1 MKTLLKAA
9 WGFAKLGLGGIWGFL
24 LSLPWQI
31 YAALVAAVFVW
42 VAWTV
47 AISQGDKRA
56 RAELAPLLA
65 QAHAA
70 AATSLQQAMD
80 AEGRSEALAKGLND
94 CVGAK
99 AKVEEDTA
107 LAILDRDKRRIAAE
121 RALTATRKEL
131 NDAYAK
137 SADAC
142 AGQSVPD
149 DVLRLLDNQTEA
161 DSDAKR

>member
-1 MKTLLKAA
+1 MKAIWAIVRTFLGGFLGGVWTLLR
-9 WGFAKLGLGGIWGFL
+9 
-24 LSLPWQI
+24 SLPWQL
-31 YAALVAAVFVW
+31 YAALIAIAIVWVSWMAAVSV
-42 VAWTV
+42 
-47 AISQGDKRA
+47 GDKRA
-56 RAELAPLLA
+56 RADLAPLLA
-65 QAHAA
+65 QAHAD
-70 AATSLQQAMD
+70 AATRLQQAMD

-99 AKVEEDTA
+99 AQIEKDTA
-107 LAILDRDKRRIAAE
+107 TAILDRDKRRAAAE

-149 DVLRLLDNQTEA
+149 DVLRLLDGETEA
-161 DSDAKR
+161 NSDAKR

>member
-1 MKTLLKAA
+1 MSAA
-9 WGFAKLGLGGIWGFL
+9 WLIAKAMFGGIWTFL
-24 LSLPWQI
+24 RSLPWQV
-31 YAALVAAVFVW
+31 YAVIAAVGLVW
-42 VAWTV
+42 FAAVT
-47 AISQGDKRA
+47 AISVGDKRA
-56 RAELAPLLA
+56 RAELAPLLM
-65 QAHAA
+65 QAHAD
-70 AATSLQQAMD
+70 AATRLQQAMD

-99 AKVEEDTA
+99 TQIEKDTA
-107 LAILDRDKRRIAAE
+107 TAILDRDKRRAAAE

-149 DVLRLLDNQTEA
+149 DVLRLLDGQTEA

>member
-1 MKTLLKAA
+1 MTAILLLLRAM
-9 WGFAKLGLGGIWGFL
+9 FGGIWTFL
-24 LSLPWQI
+24 RSLPWQV
-31 YAALVAAVFVW
+31 YAFMAAVGLVW
-42 VAWTV
+42 FAAVT
-47 AISQGDKRA
+47 AISVGDNRA

-65 QAHAA
+65 KAHAD
-70 AATSLQQAMD
+70 AATRLQQAMD

-99 AKVEEDTA
+99 AQIEKDAAT
-107 LAILDRDKRRIAAE
+107 AILDRDKRRAAAE

-149 DVLRLLDNQTEA
+149 DVLRLLDGETSA